1 MARYNIVFNVD
12 YKTMAFCRRTFAPRL
27 STIRTMPIRRAT
39 QRPQMMAMDAATGY
53 GDSMIVEV
61 KYSEPR
67 TIYSNCNINFIK
79 LIYDTRFLMSP
90 KCILPPVAFIQL
102 VDAARQNHN
111 YETDS
116 GARYLSNGARVET
129 IGRVLCQA
137 PSSAMAFVSFCVQLT
152 ASYFRVILRLF

>member
-1 MARYNIVFNVD
+1 MNRPYYRRWPPQTLSPSDITPSRMSMSMARYNIVFNVD

-27 STIRTMPIRRAT
+27 STIRTMPIRCAT

-90 KCILPPVAFIQL
+90 KYITSRRIYSTRRRRPAKSQL
-102 VDAARQNHN
+102 
-111 YETDS
+111 
-116 GARYLSNGARVET
+116 
-129 IGRVLCQA
+129 
-137 PSSAMAFVSFCVQLT
+137 
-152 ASYFRVILRLF
+152 